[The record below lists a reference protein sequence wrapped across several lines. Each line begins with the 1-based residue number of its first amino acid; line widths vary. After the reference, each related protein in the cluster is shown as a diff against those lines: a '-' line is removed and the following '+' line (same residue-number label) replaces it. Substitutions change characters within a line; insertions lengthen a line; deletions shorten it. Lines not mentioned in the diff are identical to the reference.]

1 MSIITSHQDLD
12 TYQIIFSSRGSNVT
26 NRGAGG
32 VPANICTLDYYLN
45 LNAVLPMDKYTK
57 YSCSFTFRSESFV
70 GLLTNTGFVNMSIGR
85 TQIFDG
91 TTQSSNL
98 GIVCPVILN
107 PTAGSQSSCYNST
120 NTDNNAIV
128 LYPNQNSVTIT
139 LKTFAGVNL
148 ANMPN
153 YVLILNLTPC

>member
-1 MSIITSHQDLD
+1 MTKTNLD

-26 NRGAGG
+26 NLGG
-32 VPANICTLDYYLN
+32 LVNQVPNNVCSLNYYLN
-45 LNAVLPMDKYTK
+45 LNAVLPMDQHTK
-57 YSCSFTFRSESFV
+57 YSCSFIFKSEIFV
-70 GLLTNTGFVNMSIGR
+70 GLLNNTGFVNMSIGR

-98 GIVCPVILN
+98 GVVSPVILN
-107 PTAGSQSSCYNST
+107 PTAGSQASIYNST
-120 NTDNNAIV
+120 NSDNNAVI

-139 LKTFAGVNL
+139 LNSFSGVAM